1 MQLKAPQLNFILGGD
16 LIVHRIGYGAMRL
29 TGQPGNFGP
38 YADWQGGKEL
48 LRRAVRLGVN
58 FVDTAGAYGPGAN
71 EDIIREA
78 LHPYYKTDDEKSS
91 RVIITTK
98 GGIDKQAPD
107 RIFRNASP
115 EFLKQGVQESRKRLG
130 VDCIDLYQL
139 HFPDPKVPFLSSIQ
153 ALKEMKDD
161 GHIRHIGLSN
171 VSLEQL
177 KEAEEIVQIA
187 SVQMKYSLLD
197 RSNEDILEYTK
208 MKGIA
213 FIPYGSLGAHPMK
226 RGSPMAVTSDTAG
239 DESQPLQTL
248 SKIAK
253 AHESAS
259 STQIAL
265 AWLLHH
271 APNTLLIPGTTTM
284 AHLEDNMKAAD
295 IRLTSAEYEELSAL
309 AQPASQRVK

>member
-1 MQLKAPQLNFILGGD
+1 M
-16 LIVHRIGYGAMRL
+16 

-38 YADWQGGKEL
+38 YADWEGGKER

-107 RIFRNASP
+107 RILRNASP

-213 FIPYGSLGAHPMK
+213 FIPYGSLGPHPMK

-271 APNTLLIPGTTTM
+271 APNTLLIPGTTTL